1 MDKKVKKLW
10 ILAGE
15 TSGDIYGAKLA
26 SELKKIASEGNVEL
40 KLAGMG
46 SKRMAGSWLMCRD
59 RAPSAVSWG
68 NSMGS
73 LP

>member
-10 ILAGE
+10 IFAGE

-26 SELKKIASEGNVEL
+26 SELKKIAAERNVDL

-46 SKRMAGSWLMCRD
+46 SKRMADAGVELLVDST
-59 RAPSAVSWG
+59 
-68 NSMGS
+68 
-73 LP
+73 